1 LDFWWLVFWWF
12 VTAGGAMDS
21 IFPRVASAIILVVTA
36 LYAIPAHAADKA
48 MDQAEARQLTE
59 QFTPQ
64 AQFRL
69 SRREA
74 YAAYQQALQG
84 CRQNGKADRSCTQ
97 EAKRQL
103 QEDLADAS
111 QYLRRGE
118 SAGSSGTAGSS
129 SRTEGSSRPEGSLS
143 PGAR

>member
-1 LDFWWLVFWWF
+1 
-12 VTAGGAMDS
+12 MDS
-21 IFPRVASAIILVVTA
+21 IFPRLASAMILVVTA
-36 LYAIPAHAADKA
+36 LYAIPAQAADKA

-64 AQFRL
+64 AQYRL

-74 YAAYQQALQG
+74 YAAYQEALQG
-84 CRQNGKADRSCTQ
+84 CRQNGKADRSCSQ

-111 QYLRRGE
+111 QFLRRGQ
-118 SAGSSGTAGSS
+118 SVGSSGTAGSS
-129 SRTEGSSRPEGSLS
+129 SGTESSAGSVSRPTGEL
-143 PGAR
+143 PR